1 MFRYAFLLL
10 RGWVEWAGLVKSAG
24 RVWGVGACGA
34 GQGLVGVEYSC
45 GVILPT

>member
-1 MFRYAFLLL
+1 MVRYAFLL
-10 RGWVEWAGLVKSAG
+10 RGWVEFAGLVKSVY

-45 GVILPT
+45 GVIIST